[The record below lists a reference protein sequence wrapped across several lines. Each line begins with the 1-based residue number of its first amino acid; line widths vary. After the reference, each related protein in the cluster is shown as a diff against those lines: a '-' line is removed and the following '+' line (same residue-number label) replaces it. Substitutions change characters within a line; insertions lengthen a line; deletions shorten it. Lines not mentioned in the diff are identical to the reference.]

1 MKGRVVPVAPDAWR
15 FLIPL
20 GTAGAVFL
28 ALGWT
33 IPAGLAGLCFLF
45 VLYFFRDPEREIPP
59 GSDLLLSP
67 ADGTVS
73 TVEKVRDASGGSQE
87 NWRVGIFLSLFNVHV
102 NRVPVRG
109 KVISLHYRPGK
120 FLPAY
125 RRQAAE
131 ENEQNVIVIQGRQ
144 HPGAGYPVV
153 VKQIAGILARRVVC
167 WVRPDQDLEAG
178 ERLGLIRFGSRVEVI
193 LPAWMTLNVATG
205 DRVKGGVSVLA
216 RIPGDGHGLV

>member
-1 MKGRVVPVAPDAWR
+1 MKGRVVPIAPDAWR
-15 FLIPL
+15 FLTPL

-28 ALGWT
+28 AFGWT
-33 IPAGLAGLCFLF
+33 IPAGLAGLCFFF
-45 VLYFFRDPEREIPP
+45 VLYFFRDPERQIPP

-73 TVEKVRDASGGSQE
+73 TVEKVRDAGSGSQE

-102 NRVPVRG
+102 NRVPVQG

-125 RRQAAE
+125 RQQAAV

-144 HPGAGYPVV
+144 GPVV
-153 VKQIAGILARRVVC
+153 VKQVAGVLARRIVC
-167 WVRPDQDLEAG
+167 WVRQDQDLEAG
-178 ERLGLIRFGSRVEVI
+178 QRLGLIRFGSRVEVI
-193 LPAWMTLNVATG
+193 LPAWMSLNVAVG
-205 DRVKGGVSVLA
+205 DRVKGGLSILA
-216 RIPGDGHGLV
+216 RIPEDGHGLV